1 MPDSTERLTA
11 ALEGRYRVLR
21 RLGEGG
27 MAIVY
32 LAEDLK
38 HHRQVALKILR
49 PELAAS
55 LGPQRFLREIEIAAR
70 LTHPNI
76 LPLLDSGDADGTLFY
91 VMPFV
96 EGESLR
102 QRLAREGQLPVD
114 DAVRLAQRVATALG
128 YAHSLGVVHRDIK
141 PENILLSGGEP
152 VVTDFGIAKAVS
164 EAGQTQLTQSGFA
177 VGTAPYMSPEQSGGE
192 RQLDGRSD
200 LYSLGCV
207 LYEMLAGAPPFTGP
221 TLHAITA
228 RKLAEPVPPLRTVRD
243 TVPVQLEQVVFK
255 ALARLPAD
263 RYATGQQ
270 LAEALESARTAATTP
285 SAPVPAATPQPRPW
299 RAWLPWGAAGVLA
312 VLAGVMAW
320 RSRTGAGAE
329 RALHLG
335 FSMPPGIELAVNN
348 SVGAISPDGSMIVFA
363 AGTVDSTRLY
373 VRRLDDW
380 TIRPL
385 PGTEGAAD
393 PFFSPD
399 GRWIGF
405 NSIRDRTLKKI
416 AVDGGVPT
424 VLCTVSFL
432 TTGTWAD
439 NDTIYFTGP
448 DLANVL
454 KVPASG
460 GAAVAV
466 TTRPPPG
473 SIQRAFLRALPGAR
487 RALVHLI
494 GGDHTS
500 IGVVDLSSGEERV
513 VLRNAA
519 GGRWVAPG
527 YLVFRR
533 PRTDE
538 IAAMRF
544 DAEAGEVRGEPATVA
559 RGRYWDVSPSGTL
572 MFAPGGV
579 PPDDAGRVVIADQ
592 AGRRDPRD
600 LGTGQGPRFSP
611 DGRTLTVWRFSSS
624 GEDIWTVDIARGV
637 ARRETFDEGDEFW
650 PIWSPDGTTIL
661 FTFGRR
667 GDSVVTGNI
676 YRRRPG
682 GGLVERLTTEE
693 RAWHQPQTWARGGRE
708 LLFTRAQDPR
718 TGMDIYAVELPGGT
732 PRPILAGPANEM
744 HPDVTRDGRF
754 LAYTSDASGA
764 RQVFVRRYPDGADV
778 QVSRDGGEDPIWS
791 ADGRQLYF
799 RSVSGRDVSSV
810 PVSGTQHP
818 SVGTPVLL
826 FSGPFWGGATYGR
839 MWDVAPDGRHFV
851 FVRGPERSTRDGSGV
866 LVGSELRVVLG
877 WAAELER
884 TMRGTQ

>member
-1 MPDSTERLTA
+1 MTDATERLST

-27 MAIVY
+27 MALVY

-49 PELAAS
+49 PELAAA
-55 LGPQRFLREIEIAAR
+55 LGAERFLREIQIAAR

-102 QRLAREGQLPVD
+102 ARLVREGQLPVD
-114 DAVRLAQRVATALG
+114 EAVKLAARIAGALAH
-128 YAHSLGVVHRDIK
+128 AHSLGIVHRDIK
-141 PENILLSGGEP
+141 PENILVSGGEP
-152 VVTDFGIAKAVS
+152 VVSDFGIAKAVS
-164 EAGQTQLTQSGFA
+164 EAGQTKLTESGFA
-177 VGTAPYMSPEQSGGE
+177 VGTAPYMSPEQASG
-192 RQLDGRSD
+192 QAQVDGRSD
-200 LYSLGCV
+200 LYALGCV

-228 RKLAEPVPPLRTVRD
+228 RKLTEPVPPLRTVRE
-243 TVPVQLEQVVFK
+243 TVPAALEQIVFK

-263 RYATGQQ
+263 RYATGVQ
-270 LAEALESARTAATTP
+270 LAEALEAARTSATTP
-285 SAPVPAATPQPRPW
+285 SAPVLAAATGQRLW
-299 RAWLPWGAAGVLA
+299 LTWLPWGVAAILAVLTGVLA
-312 VLAGVMAW
+312 W
-320 RSRTGAGAE
+320 RARTGTGAE
-329 RALHLG
+329 RAVHLG
-335 FSMPPGIELAVNN
+335 FSMPPGIELAVNY

-405 NSIRDRTLKKI
+405 NSIRDRMLKKI

-432 TTGTWAD
+432 TAGTWAD

-448 DLANVL
+448 DLASVL

-473 SIQRAFLRALPGAR
+473 SIQRGFLRALPGAR

-513 VLRNAA
+513 ILRNAA

-533 PRTDE
+533 PATDE
-538 IAAMRF
+538 IAAVRF
-544 DAEAGEVRGEPATVA
+544 DADAGEVRGEPVTVA

-611 DGRTLTVWRFSSS
+611 DGRTLAVWRFGSA
-624 GEDIWTVDIARGV
+624 GVDIWTVDIARGV
-637 ARRETFDEGDEFW
+637 ARQEMFDEGDEFW

-667 GDSVVTGNI
+667 GDSFVTGNI

-682 GGLVERLTTEE
+682 GGSVERLTTEE
-693 RAWHQPQTWARGGRE
+693 RAWHQPQTWARGGKE
-708 LLFTRAQDPR
+708 LLFTRGQDAR
-718 TGMDIYAVELPGGT
+718 TGMDIYAVELTGGT
-732 PRPILAGPANEM
+732 LRPILAGPANEM

-754 LAYTSDASGA
+754 LAYTSDASGL

-778 QVSRDGGEDPIWS
+778 QVSRDGGEDAIWS

-810 PVSGTQHP
+810 PVSGTQNP

-884 TMRGTQ
+884 KMREPR